1 MKISNIPERVI
12 NLKAGHSLDSLQ
24 GRGKLYQLP
33 SGAWQQGWDAAI
45 RFVKRAENAAAICEH
60 CGKFIETYN
69 GIFID
74 HDGHYFCEK
83 CYRQQE
89 HFGTARAK

>member
-1 MKISNIPERVI
+1 MKISNIPEKVI
-12 NLKAGHSLDSLQ
+12 NLKAGHSLDSLH

-60 CGKFIETYN
+60 CGKFIKILPES
-69 GIFID
+69 
-74 HDGHYFCEK
+74 HRPPVGHYFCEK
-83 CYRQQE
+83 CYEKLDSKPKTR
-89 HFGTARAK
+89 